1 MNLSEILE
9 PYLAG
14 NRLREAYRTHLN
26 PAMSGYWGMMGLDDV
41 RFVDARGSYLVDQNG
56 EGYLDFA
63 SGYGTQSLGRNHPAI
78 RDTLRQLSELRLASM
93 AQFGIPVLATAL
105 AERLLELGDGHFDKV
120 FFTNSGTESV
130 EAALKLA
137 MCATGR
143 RRFLHLHDSFH
154 GLTLGS
160 LGVLGTP
167 ALRRR
172 CTLGQEQLEVEPNN
186 LKQLEKAFARHHRE
200 LAGVIVEPMLGKSG
214 TVLNGDY
221 LLRIQ
226 KLCRQHGVLF
236 IVDEIQ
242 TGLYRTGPVFA
253 YRAHPVRPDIMVLSK
268 ALSGGV
274 VPVGAVLYRDDVY
287 QAAFRK
293 EAHHSLFSGT
303 FKENNA
309 AMAVALTVLE
319 ELAKHDLE
327 RNVPQLESALRDA
340 FAENP
345 QVRIQGRG
353 LLLCLYYDGPTSLMH
368 KLIEQA
374 EHNHLMKMIMVR
386 LVKHHRVITFTHST
400 LHNCVKIL
408 PPLLTTER
416 EIRQFHAAFEECLEH
431 YRGLS
436 AARLAVET
444 KDMLADMKRAR
455 SPVDEIN
462 GQGR

>member
-14 NRLREAYRTHLN
+14 NRLREAYRAHLN
-26 PAMSGYWGMMGLDDV
+26 PVMSGYWSMMGIDDV
-41 RFVDARGSYLVDQNG
+41 LFVDARGSHLFDQSG
-56 EGYLDFA
+56 ESYLDFA
-63 SGYGTQSLGRNHPAI
+63 SGYGTQALGRNHPAI

-93 AQFGIPVLATAL
+93 SQFGIPVLATVL
-105 AERLLELGDGHFDKV
+105 AERLLALGDGQFDKV

-143 RRFLHLHDSFH
+143 RRFLHLRDSFH

-172 CTLGQEQLEVEPNN
+172 CTLGKEHLEVEPND
-186 LKQLEKAFARHHRE
+186 LKQLEKALGRHHRE
-200 LAGVIVEPMLGKSG
+200 LAGVIVEPVLGKSG
-214 TVLNGDY
+214 TVLSGDY

-226 KLCRQHGVLF
+226 ALCRQYGVLF

-253 YRAHPVRPDIMVLSK
+253 YRAHPVRPDIVVLSK
-268 ALSGGV
+268 ALSGGA
-274 VPVGAVLYRDDVY
+274 VPVGAVLYREDVY
-287 QAAFRK
+287 RAAFRK
-293 EAHHSLFSGT
+293 EAHHGLFSGT

-309 AMAVALTVLE
+309 AMAVALTVLD
-319 ELAKHDLE
+319 ELEKHELD
-327 RNVPQLESALRDA
+327 RKVPQLENSLRDA
-340 FAENP
+340 FAANP

-353 LLLCLYYDGPTSLMH
+353 LLQCLYYDGPTSFMH

-408 PPLLTTER
+408 PPLVVTEQ
-416 EIRQFHAAFEECLEH
+416 EIQQFHGAFQECLDH

-444 KDMLADMKRAR
+444 KDMLADMKRASSSAVEKTAQDR
-455 SPVDEIN
+455 
-462 GQGR
+462 

>member
-1 MNLSEILE
+1 MNLGEILE

-14 NRLREAYRTHLN
+14 NRLREAYRTCLD
-26 PAMSGYWGMMGLDDV
+26 PVMFGYWEMMGLNDI
-41 RFVDARGSYLVDQNG
+41 RFVDARGNRLLDQHG
-56 EGYLDFA
+56 RAYLDFA
-63 SGYGTQSLGRNHPAI
+63 SGFGTQSLGRNHPAI
-78 RDTLRQLSELRLASM
+78 LDTLRQLSELRLASLS
-93 AQFGIPVLATAL
+93 QFGIPVLATAL
-105 AERLLELGDGHFDKV
+105 AERLLALDGGQFDKV

-143 RRFLHLHDSFH
+143 RRFVHLRDSFH

-200 LAGVIVEPMLGKSG
+200 LAGVIVEPVLGKSG
-214 TVLNGDY
+214 TVLSGDY

-226 KLCRQHGVLF
+226 ALCRQHGVLF

-253 YRAHPVRPDIMVLSK
+253 YRTHPVRPDIVVLSK
-268 ALSGGV
+268 ALSAGV

-303 FKENNA
+303 FKENNV
-309 AMAVALTVLE
+309 AMAIALTVLE
-319 ELAKHDLE
+319 ELEKLDLG
-327 RNVPQLESALRDA
+327 RKVPQLETTLREA

-345 QVRIQGRG
+345 EVRIQGRG

-374 EHNHLMKMIMVR
+374 EYNHYMKLIMIR
-386 LVKHHRVITFTHST
+386 LVKHHRILAYTQST
-400 LHNCVKIL
+400 LHKCIKIL
-408 PPLLTTER
+408 PPLLTKEK
-416 EIRQFHAAFEECLEH
+416 EIQEFHGAFQECLNH

-444 KDMLADMKRAR
+444 KDVLADMKRAG
-455 SPVDEIN
+455 SPIGEIT
-462 GQGR
+462 GQDR